1 MYKQKRSFTK
11 YCNSYILTQP
21 DGLHPFNDNSV
32 QRSYIFN
39 YTQKTLIKL
48 DLESLEYIPI
58 LVKEIPKGS
67 DDNLSFSY
75 ELKNGITWDD
85 GTPFTAKDVAFSVK
99 IMLCPLTNNS
109 QIRGNYS
116 TIIKNIELDPI
127 DPMKFTMNV
136 KTVNWGAR
144 TIFSELNMVQKS
156 LWDPKGIL
164 DKISF
169 EDLHSKDF
177 KEKIETNEISEWFNE
192 YNSGDNSYKTEKLT
206 GLGATK

>member
-1 MYKQKRSFTK
+1 MIKKITLIFILLVTIQSCINDRDLSQNTVIAH
-11 YCNSYILTQP
+11 ILTQP

-48 DLESLEYIPI
+48 DLESLEYIPL
-58 LVKEIPKGS
+58 LVKEIPEGS
-67 DDNLSFSY
+67 DDNLSFTY

-116 TIIKNIELDPI
+116 TIIKDI
-127 DPMKFTMNV
+127 DLRNL
-136 KTVNWGAR
+136 
-144 TIFSELNMVQKS
+144 S
-156 LWDPKGIL
+156 
-164 DKISF
+164 
-169 EDLHSKDF
+169 HS
-177 KEKIETNEISEWFNE
+177 
-192 YNSGDNSYKTEKLT
+192 YC
-206 GLGATK
+206 